1 MFKINKR
8 LISTLNQNIFNSLII
23 NKNNFDYN
31 YKYINQINIT
41 MNSPNNLSI
50 YRKTLFEANIYISKD
65 NMSIYKNFYSNNLE
79 DLFNQIKNY
88 INNDIKL

>member
-1 MFKINKR
+1 
-8 LISTLNQNIFNSLII
+8 
-23 NKNNFDYN
+23 
-31 YKYINQINIT
+31 